1 MSLPTSLP
9 AFSVQNKAALIIGA
23 SHPIGRAL
31 AMALAEAG
39 ANTALATMLP
49 SPREVAAVQA
59 CGSAIR
65 DMGREG
71 FAQTID
77 ITSETDVDA
86 LVQRTVSELGS
97 LDILVNAPDLPFA
110 KPVLDVSL
118 TEWNRVLAVNL
129 TGVYLSCRAAAG
141 PMLRQQKGRI
151 INVVSLLGERGM
163 ANGSAYCA
171 AQAGVL
177 NLTRA
182 LSQEWARQGITVN
195 ALGAGWTEGMG
206 MIADEALKQ
215 QLTRYVPQKRL
226 AQPEDIGDAVVT
238 FASDASGFI
247 TGQVL
252 WLEGGVLS
260 RL

>member
-1 MSLPTSLP
+1 MSLL
-9 AFSVQNKAALIIGA
+9 AFSLQNKAALIIGA
-23 SHPIGRAL
+23 SNSIGRAL
-31 AMALAEAG
+31 ALALAEAG
-39 ANTALATMLP
+39 ANTAISTMLP
-49 SPREVAAVQA
+49 SPQEVAAIQS
-59 CGSAIR
+59 CGNAIQEI
-65 DMGREG
+65 GG
-71 FAQTID
+71 KVFAQTID

-86 LVQRTVSELGS
+86 LVQRTVAELGS

-110 KPVLDVSL
+110 KPVPEVSL
-118 TEWNRVLAVNL
+118 TEWNRVLEVNL

-141 PMLRQQKGRI
+141 PMLHQQKGRI
-151 INVVSLLGERGM
+151 INVVSVLGERGM

-195 ALGAGWTEGMG
+195 AIGAGWTEGMG
-206 MIADEALKQ
+206 MIADEALQK

-238 FASDASGFI
+238 FASEASGFI

>member
-1 MSLPTSLP
+1 MSLP
-9 AFSVQNKAALIIGA
+9 AFSLQNKAALIIGA
-23 SHPIGRAL
+23 SNPIGRAL
-31 AMALAEAG
+31 SLALAEAG
-39 ANTALATMLP
+39 ADTAISTMLP
-49 SPREVAAVQA
+49 SPQEVAAIQS
-59 CGSAIR
+59 CGNAIQE
-65 DMGREG
+65 MGG
-71 FAQTID
+71 KVFAQTID

-86 LVQRTVSELGS
+86 LVQRTVAELGS

-110 KPVLDVSL
+110 KPVPEVSL
-118 TEWNRVLAVNL
+118 TEWNRVLEVNL

-141 PMLRQQKGRI
+141 PMLHQQKGRI
-151 INVVSLLGERGM
+151 VNVVSMLGERGM

-195 ALGAGWTEGMG
+195 AIGAGWTEGMG
-206 MIADEALKQ
+206 MIADEALQK

-238 FASDASGFI
+238 FASEASGFI

>member
-1 MSLPTSLP
+1 MSGQ
-9 AFSVQNKAALIIGA
+9 AFSLANTSALIIGA
-23 SHPIGRAL
+23 SQPIGGAVAL
-31 AMALAEAG
+31 ALAEAG

-49 SPREVAAVQA
+49 SPREVAAIQA
-59 CGSAIR
+59 CGSTIR

-77 ITSETDVDA
+77 ITSENDVNA

-110 KPVLDVSL
+110 KPARESSL
-118 TEWNRVLAVNL
+118 AEWNRVLAVNL
-129 TGVYLSCRAAAG
+129 TGVYLTCRTAAG
-141 PMLRQQKGRI
+141 PMLSQQHGRI

-195 ALGAGWTEGMG
+195 AIGAGWTEGMG
-206 MIADEALKQ
+206 MIDDEAVKQ
-215 QLTRYVPQKRL
+215 QLSRYIPQKRL
-226 AQPEDIGDAVVT
+226 AEPQDIADAAVT
-238 FASDASGFI
+238 LASDSSGFI

>member
-1 MSLPTSLP
+1 MSAQ
-9 AFSVQNKAALIIGA
+9 AFSLANTSALIIGA
-23 SHPIGRAL
+23 SQPIGGAIAL
-31 AMALAEAG
+31 TLAEAG
-39 ANTALATMLP
+39 AKTALATTLP
-49 SPREVAAVQA
+49 SPREVAAIQA

-71 FAQTID
+71 FVQTID
-77 ITSETDVDA
+77 ITSEDDLNA
-86 LVQRTVSELGS
+86 LIQRTVSELGG

-110 KPVLDVSL
+110 KPIRQSSL
-118 TEWNRVLAVNL
+118 AEWNRVLAVNL
-129 TGVYLSCRAAAG
+129 TGVYLSCRAAAS
-141 PMLRQQKGRI
+141 PMLSQQHGRI

-195 ALGAGWTEGMG
+195 AIGAGWTEGMG
-206 MIADEALKQ
+206 MIDDAALKR
-215 QLTRYVPQKRL
+215 QLSRYIPQKRL
-226 AQPEDIGDAVVT
+226 AEPQDIADAVIT
-238 FASDASGFI
+238 LASGGSGFI
-247 TGQVL
+247 TGQVV
-252 WLEGGVLS
+252 WLEGGALS